1 MVVVV
6 VMDLQQQMHW
16 LEMLVV
22 LIHPKEI
29 LVDTEDI
36 MVVATMLLVVVEELV
51 VMVVTKFQM
60 DLATIG
66 ML

>member
-1 MVVVV
+1 MSVKKG
-6 VMDLQQQMHW
+6 DL
-16 LEMLVV
+16 V
-22 LIHPKEI
+22 LFKEEARAHVPESI
-29 LVDTEDI
+29 SSEDI
-36 MVVATMLLVVVEELV
+36 MVVVTMLLVVAVELV